1 MKKIIKK
8 ILKEEWQPTETEY
21 LGIDIP
27 DYLVDQLN
35 IRSSIKNDTDL
46 VAITEIHFDTKNVVI
61 ELYEKDEEYDEWDN
75 YIGMTIPINSLS
87 LDFIRFI
94 IGELDRY
101 YSVWLFPFLDILD
114 AETIQALRTR
124 NIKD

>member
-1 MKKIIKK
+1 MKRIIKK

-21 LGIDIP
+21 LGINIP
-27 DYLVDQLN
+27 NYLVDQLD

-46 VAITEIHFDTKNVVI
+46 VAITEIHFDTKSVVI
-61 ELYEKDEEYDEWDN
+61 ELYERDEEYDEWDN
-75 YIGMTIPINSLS
+75 YNGTTVSIKSLS
-87 LDFIRFI
+87 LEFIKFI

-114 AETIQALRTR
+114 DEVIQALRNR
-124 NIKD
+124 NIKN